1 MHNEIPSDFPSQ
13 TALLTCIAKKVSED
27 GVSGELVA
35 FLAKKKI
42 VLADDIDK
50 GVTAAGYY
58 SDYLS
63 FSKTGQKYCH
73 ERDQIVDPII
83 EHVSGSYQ
91 FLKAYYNPD
100 IKDLGDWGGTITIG
114 GKITLPT
121 EIVGCTTAINNL
133 NKQNISYLTPAVSPL
148 KQYLTKNG
156 IVLADDI
163 TSCAAAALKDAAM
176 FTAKSNAKVSHNHMS
191 IVWTIPMQHI
201 RTIGNFLMKLY
212 AGNEQQLSD
221 YGYKIVASA
230 KSLKTRNLKIQYGI
244 SRLNQ
249 RAKIGGAFINKG
261 TETLHI
267 YAGKTITGTPV
278 VLLAGEKLI
287 VAKGYSCF
295 CATNTSVVNSANLQ
309 VVPPKNVD

>member
-35 FLAKKKI
+35 FLAKKNI
-42 VLADDIDK
+42 VIADDIAK
-50 GVTAAGYY
+50 GVTAAGHY

-91 FLKAYYNPD
+91 FLKAYYNP
-100 IKDLGDWGGTITIG
+100 
-114 GKITLPT
+114 
-121 EIVGCTTAINNL
+121 
-133 NKQNISYLTPAVSPL
+133 PAVSPL